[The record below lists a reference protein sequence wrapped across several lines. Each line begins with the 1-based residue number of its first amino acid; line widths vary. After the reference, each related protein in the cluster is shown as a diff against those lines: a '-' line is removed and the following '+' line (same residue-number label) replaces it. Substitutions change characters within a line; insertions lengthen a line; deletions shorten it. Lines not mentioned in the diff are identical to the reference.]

1 MAGLGGLGFGGRAV
15 VIQADH
21 ILGAIASVY
30 RYPLLH
36 ADTMTPDIM
45 PIPSQAMSNA
55 QCNAPISIQVD
66 IANVYAQHMPSQ
78 PSHPHLFI
86 LLTRNSISPFPIKT
100 TTHTQTA
107 SKPPQKTPPTPST
120 PPPSSPP
127 SATSAPSSPSAARAC
142 CRSCRSWCRL
152 GRKSCGS
159 RRRWRW

>member
-1 MAGLGGLGFGGRAV
+1 MAGLGGLGFGVWAV

-86 LLTRNSISPFPIKT
+86 PLDPNSIFP
-100 TTHTQTA
+100 HP
-107 SKPPQKTPPTPST
+107 SKQPHIRKQHPNRHKKPHPHLPPHPRLLRHPQHPRHRPPQPH
-120 PPPSSPP
+120 
-127 SATSAPSSPSAARAC
+127 ARVVEAVVH
-142 CRSCRSWCRL
+142 
-152 GRKSCGS
+152 GVG
-159 RRRWRW
+159 